1 MNTTP
6 IGLDIAKSYFQVHG
20 VDAHGK
26 TTLQRQLR
34 RAQVV
39 TFFANMPAC
48 LIGIEACGGAHHW
61 ARKLAEL
68 GHQVKLMPPQFVKAY
83 VKTNKNDA
91 RDAEA
96 ICEAVTRPNMRFVA
110 VKTVAQQE
118 LLMLHRVRQRL
129 VVERTAK
136 ANQLRGLLA
145 EFGIVLPQG
154 LHRLRGV
161 MPEILGDAENG
172 LSCLL
177 RERFS
182 HLFSHLR
189 ELDATVIE
197 WQRQIVLWHRE
208 NPLSRELEKIPGIG
222 PLGASALVASIGDVR
237 TFKSGRQ
244 LAAWLGLV
252 PRQESSGGKTRL
264 LGISKRGDRYLRTL
278 FILGA
283 RSVLRQSKR
292 NPAQAASSW
301 LGKLSARR
309 HPHIAAVALANKNAR
324 IAWALLTHGR
334 EYRANYRSTRPA
346 MAAG

>member
-1 MNTTP
+1 MNTTT

-39 TFFANMPAC
+39 TFFANLPAC

-145 EFGIVLPQG
+145 EFGI
-154 LHRLRGV
+154 
-161 MPEILGDAENG
+161 
-172 LSCLL
+172 
-177 RERFS
+177 
-182 HLFSHLR
+182 
-189 ELDATVIE
+189 
-197 WQRQIVLWHRE
+197 
-208 NPLSRELEKIPGIG
+208 
-222 PLGASALVASIGDVR
+222 
-237 TFKSGRQ
+237 
-244 LAAWLGLV
+244 LAA
-252 PRQESSGGKTRL
+252 SH
-264 LGISKRGDRYLRTL
+264 
-278 FILGA
+278 A
-283 RSVLRQSKR
+283 
-292 NPAQAASSW
+292 
-301 LGKLSARR
+301 
-309 HPHIAAVALANKNAR
+309 
-324 IAWALLTHGR
+324 
-334 EYRANYRSTRPA
+334 
-346 MAAG
+346 